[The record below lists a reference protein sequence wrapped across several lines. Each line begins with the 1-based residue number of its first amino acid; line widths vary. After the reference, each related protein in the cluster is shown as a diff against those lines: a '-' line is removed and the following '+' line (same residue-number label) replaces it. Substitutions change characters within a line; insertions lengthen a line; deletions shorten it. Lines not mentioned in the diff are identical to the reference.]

1 MRVFFFAARKRWPRD
16 FFPFLFPRGTA
27 LSHSRLNFHLYRFA
41 KYFNV
46 EPDDVD
52 KVGTFEDGV
61 HGVYATLVSLFF
73 LFFPFFSLVLSS
85 GVAANIAAGALGTRI
100 EINKTRG
107 WTGSHRSRG
116 IRYRRYSP
124 RRLPFFLI
132 SNTRTRTRSSVD
144 RADSS
149 RLLPD
154 FYVIFASSRNDSIS
168 IRLRTNHAVSD
179 FSILREARQ
188 LTRSPSSNELLA
200 KATDYTLLSS

>member
-1 MRVFFFAARKRWPRD
+1 MCTQRLFHFSFSFFF
-16 FFPFLFPRGTA
+16 
-27 LSHSRLNFHLYRFA
+27 
-41 KYFNV
+41 
-46 EPDDVD
+46 
-52 KVGTFEDGV
+52 
-61 HGVYATLVSLFF
+61 SLFF
-73 LFFPFFSLVLSS
+73 PLFFRPESRPISRPVH
-85 GVAANIAAGALGTRI
+85 GTRI